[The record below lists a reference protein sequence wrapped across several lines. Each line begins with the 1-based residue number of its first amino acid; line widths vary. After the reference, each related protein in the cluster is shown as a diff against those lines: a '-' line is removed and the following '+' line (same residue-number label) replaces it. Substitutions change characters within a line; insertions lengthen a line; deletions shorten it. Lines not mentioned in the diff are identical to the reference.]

1 MPVKVVLA
9 SILFLTGLANCA
21 LWGQET
27 IETASVL
34 HIQQSVTTSK
44 TGFPQFISM
53 YQVLDGA
60 KSAAS
65 ALSVICTRTVA
76 RAGSSVKAT
85 WRSACQGKSAIS
97 TDVLAIAMQGCGP
110 GKSPPRAKNAATR
123 RGTAEARILK
133 RNMEHSLADRPGIR
147 WAYGWRSVNR
157 TRYRRVD
164 GVWRD

>member
-44 TGFPQFISM
+44 TGFPQFIFM

-65 ALSVICTRTVA
+65 ARGLTGNISLENY
-76 RAGSSVKAT
+76 
-85 WRSACQGKSAIS
+85 SANFSE
-97 TDVLAIAMQGCGP
+97 VLWLLAYWEGQCP
-110 GKSPPRAKNAATR
+110 KNDQS
-123 RGTAEARILK
+123 LK
-133 RNMEHSLADRPGIR
+133 GANFI
-147 WAYGWRSVNR
+147 W
-157 TRYRRVD
+157 
-164 GVWRD
+164 